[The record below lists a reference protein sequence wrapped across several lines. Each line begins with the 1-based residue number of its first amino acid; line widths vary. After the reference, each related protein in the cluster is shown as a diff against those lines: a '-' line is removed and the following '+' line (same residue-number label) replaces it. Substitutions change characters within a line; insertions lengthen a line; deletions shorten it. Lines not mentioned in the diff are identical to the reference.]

1 MTNQAIANT
10 ISPTAVA
17 GSQVGLGFLA
27 AAAVCGR
34 SSAGGV

>member
-1 MTNQAIANT
+1 MANT
-10 ISPTAVA
+10 INETAVA

-34 SSAGGV
+34 NSAGGV